1 MIPPLS
7 RSRCGQPLRSQNQR
21 GASPLDFMDVHFPPV
36 ALLLEIGGFISTTF
50 VVLGAAVGWLACTIA
65 RWRRPGPDAA
75 STIAVSVATYLIA
88 SLPARLLFGK
98 HAADI
103 DRVLI
108 VSACVCG
115 CVASLWRAKVKARRL
130 RAAKAQATAGKR
142 ERTESSGE
150 NRQGVGDARAPQ

>member
-1 MIPPLS
+1 M
-7 RSRCGQPLRSQNQR
+7 N
-21 GASPLDFMDVHFPPV
+21 VHFPPV
-36 ALLLEIGGFISTTF
+36 ALLLEIGGFISTSF

-103 DRVLI
+103 DMVLI

-130 RAAKAQATAGKR
+130 KSIQSAGNGRKR
-142 ERTESSGE
+142 DPNESTGE
-150 NRQGVGDARAPQ
+150 NRQGAGMQEPHSEK